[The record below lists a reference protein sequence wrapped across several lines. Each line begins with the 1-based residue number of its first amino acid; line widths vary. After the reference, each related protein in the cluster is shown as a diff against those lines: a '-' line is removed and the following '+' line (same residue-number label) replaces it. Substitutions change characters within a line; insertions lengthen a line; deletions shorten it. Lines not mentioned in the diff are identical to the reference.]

1 MIILDGLGDR
11 PCPDLDGQ
19 TPLEAA
25 HTPNLDRLVE
35 RGMTGLMDP
44 LSPGLP
50 VATDTGVGALMGLPA
65 PQGLIP
71 RGPIEAAGVGLQLNP
86 GDVALRCNFAT
97 VSGDANE
104 NDGLMRLDDRR
115 AGRITSGT
123 VDLAQTLTARLPD
136 FHGIRAVIRAATGH
150 RAVMQLIGDD
160 LDAGVTDMDPGAGWE
175 DRGVLPCRP
184 LDLGNPAA
192 IRCAD
197 AVNHFVQASRSLLG
211 QHPVNHE
218 RRRQGLPVANLLL
231 PRKAG
236 KLSPIR
242 GVVGALRLRAAVV
255 AGECTL
261 GGLARLLDM
270 EWIRE
275 PGFSG
280 DADTDL
286 GAKAAAALTAIR
298 HHDLVFIH
306 VKAPDLFSHDLDA
319 LGKKTFIERVDREFA
334 ALLREEIPIAVCAD
348 HSTPSTTGRHSGDPV
363 PIILTAPG
371 GRRDRLRH
379 YGESD
384 AMQGG
389 LGRITAN
396 GLLWS
401 LLDQMNVTHNYRPNE
416 RRLLGLAHG

>member
-11 PCPDLDGQ
+11 PCPDLDGR

-25 HTPNLDRLVE
+25 HTPNLDLLVAQ
-35 RGMTGLMDP
+35 GMTGLMDP

-97 VSGDANE
+97 VSGDG
-104 NDGLMRLDDRR
+104 DGDLMRLVDRR
-115 AGRITSGT
+115 AGRIASGT
-123 VDLAQTLTARLPD
+123 VELAQTLTTKLPD
-136 FHGIRAVIRAATGH
+136 FHGVRAVIRAATGH
-150 RAVMQLIGDD
+150 RAVMQLIGDN

-184 LDLGNPAA
+184 LDLSNPTA

-197 AVNHFVQASRSLLG
+197 AINHFVAASRPLLE
-211 QHPVNHE
+211 QHPVNQE
-218 RRRQGLPVANLLL
+218 RLRQGLPIANLLL

-270 EWIRE
+270 EWFHE

-286 GAKAAAALTAIR
+286 GAKAAAAQTALQ
-298 HHDLVFIH
+298 HHDLVFVH
-306 VKAPDLFSHDLDA
+306 VKAPDLFAHDLDA
-319 LGKKTFIERVDREFA
+319 VGKKAFIERVDRDFA
-334 ALLREEIPIAVCAD
+334 ALLREDIAIAVCAD

-363 PIILTAPG
+363 PIILASPG

-416 RRLLGLAHG
+416 RRLLGLTGN

>member
-25 HTPNLDRLVE
+25 HTPNLDRLVAQ
-35 RGMTGLMDP
+35 GMTGLMDP

-97 VSGDANE
+97 VSGD
-104 NDGLMRLDDRR
+104 DSLRLVDRR
-115 AGRITSGT
+115 AGRVADGN
-123 VDLAQTLTARLPD
+123 VELAQTLTAKLPD

-184 LDLGNPAA
+184 LNLSNPAA
-192 IRCAD
+192 VRCAD
-197 AVNHFVQASRSLLG
+197 AVNHFVQASRTLLED
-211 QHPVNHE
+211 HPVNRE

-242 GVVGALRLRAAVV
+242 GVIGALRLRAAVV

-286 GAKAAAALTAIR
+286 AAKAAAAQTALQ
-298 HHDLVFIH
+298 HHDLVFVHI
-306 VKAPDLFSHDLDA
+306 KAPDLFSHDLDA
-319 LGKKTFIERVDREFA
+319 PGKKAFIERVDREFA
-334 ALLREEIPIAVCAD
+334 GLLQEAIPIAVCAD
-348 HSTPSTTGRHSGDPV
+348 HSTPCTTGRHSGDPV
-363 PIILTAPG
+363 PIILSAPG
-371 GRRDRLRH
+371 GRRDRLQH
-379 YGESD
+379 YGEGD

-416 RRLLGLAHG
+416 RRLLGLAQN